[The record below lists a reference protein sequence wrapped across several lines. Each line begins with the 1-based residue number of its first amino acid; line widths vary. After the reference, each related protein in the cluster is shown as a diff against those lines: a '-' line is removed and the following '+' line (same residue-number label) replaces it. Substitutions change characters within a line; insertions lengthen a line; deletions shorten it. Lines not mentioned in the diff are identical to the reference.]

1 MKKNTKG
8 FTLIEL
14 LAVIVILAV
23 IALIASPIILSV
35 IDNARK
41 SSQGRSVESFGSA
54 VINASTELQYQ
65 NADVS
70 GTYSVTAEGDVY
82 KVCDAA
88 TTGEGKTP
96 VCTTVEYSGSRVVC
110 DNVTIS
116 GGYVAMKN
124 CHAGN
129 STTLFNYNNSP
140 NEIDGVAPTK
150 GGAVE
155 QKAATSNKSN

>member
-65 NADVS
+65 HADVS
-70 GTYSVTAEGDVY
+70 GSYTVKQDDTNADVY
-82 KVCDAA
+82 KVCDAKDTDGSLCA
-88 TTGEGKTP
+88 
-96 VCTTVEYSGSRVVC
+96 TVEYSGSRVKCESVKI
-110 DNVTIS
+110 DK
-116 GGYVAMKN
+116 GYVIMKG
-124 CHAGN
+124 CQAGN
-129 STTLFNYNNSP
+129 SDTKFDYNNSP
-140 NEIDGVAPTK
+140 DTVDGVAPTK

-155 QKAATSNKSN
+155 QAAASN